1 MDVDVV
7 AAYDGQLVGRVRDVL
22 AERLVGVYVS
32 GSGVLGDYVHGR
44 SDLDRFAVCDRE
56 AGEEA
61 KAALVDALRHESLP
75 CPARALEFVLYRRA
89 AVARPT
95 SGGAFELNLN
105 TGAAIPLHV
114 SFDPGEEPPHW
125 FLLDRAIVHA
135 HGRALTGPPAHE
147 LFAPL
152 PRAWLL
158 DALAES
164 LRWHREN
171 EGVAGEN
178 TVLNACRAW
187 YFVEEGD
194 WVSKLDAAK
203 WARARTADPNVVD
216 AALAAGHGVVA
227 PFRFRGIA
235 SADALVDE
243 VERAVARARYGDRFG
258 PESAVATPS
267 PMKTVAET

>member
-1 MDVDVV
+1 MGADVV
-7 AAYDGQLVGRVRDVL
+7 AAYDGQLVGRVRKVL
-22 AERLVGVYVS
+22 AECLVGVYVS
-32 GSGVLGDYVHGR
+32 GSGVLGDYVPGR

-56 AGEEA
+56 VGEQA
-61 KAALVDALRHESLP
+61 KAALVGALRHESLP
-75 CPARALEFVLYRRA
+75 CPARALEFVLYRRG
-89 AVARPT
+89 AVASATP
-95 SGGAFELNLN
+95 GGAFELNLN
-105 TGAAIPLHV
+105 TGAAIPLRV
-114 SFDPGEEPPHW
+114 SFDPAEEPGHW

-135 HGRALTGPPAHE
+135 HGRALTGPPARE

-178 TVLNACRAW
+178 SVLNACRAW
-187 YFVEEGD
+187 YFVEKGD

-216 AALAAGHGVVA
+216 RALDARHGTAA
-227 PFRFRGIA
+227 PFGDPA

-243 VERAVARARYGDRFG
+243 VERTVARARYAERFG
-258 PESAVATPS
+258 PASAVATPS